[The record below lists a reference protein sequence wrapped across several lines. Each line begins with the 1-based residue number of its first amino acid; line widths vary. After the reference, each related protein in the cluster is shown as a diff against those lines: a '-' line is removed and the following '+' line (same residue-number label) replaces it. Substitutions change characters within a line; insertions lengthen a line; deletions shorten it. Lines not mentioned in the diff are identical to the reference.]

1 MKFLIQIIFIVF
13 ITNTVVGQDVS
24 FTATAPT
31 AVANGD
37 RFRLVYEVNAE
48 GENFKHGDLKAFS
61 VLSGPNLSTSSSVQI
76 INGKMTQS
84 VSYSYVFILQA
95 TKEGKYTLPAAT
107 IEVKGKKYASNS
119 PTIEVAKARQGQQNQ
134 SSANSQNGQISDSD
148 LFVRVIVSDKEV
160 FQGEHVQATIK
171 IYTRVN
177 LAGFENTK
185 FPAYNGFW
193 SEDLDLPNQISIQ
206 REVYNGE
213 VYNVGVLKSS
223 ILFPQRSGDLV
234 IDPAELGCVVRVKS
248 RRRSNSP
255 FDDFFGSSS
264 VELKKT
270 VFSPKVTIKVK
281 PLPINTRPSTF
292 TGAVGGLNM
301 TTSIDKLNAT
311 SNDPITLKVNVSGNG
326 TLKFLEPLKIE
337 FPADF
342 EVYDPKVQNNLKPS
356 SSGVSGT
363 KTFEYLMIPRHHG
376 DYTIP
381 PVKFSYFNPDNQK
394 YQTITSEEF
403 KIHIEKGEN
412 DEVAELSIPGTT
424 RENVK
429 MIGSDIRYIKTNDFE
444 LEKQDTYLFGSTAF
458 KVVYIASTSLF
469 LLAFIFIK
477 QKRKQESDI
486 TLVKNKKAGKMAKKR
501 LKQAELFLK
510 EGKKDPFY
518 KELLNA
524 MWGYIGDKLNMP
536 LSELS
541 KENVKGQLQAREVGE
556 VLTDKF
562 IAFMNDCEFA
572 QFSPSGGSGAMDK
585 DYNQAIDLIS
595 ELENKIKG
603 RVTAKV

>member
-1 MKFLIQIIFIVF
+1 MAL
-13 ITNTVVGQDVS
+13 GQDVK
-24 FTATAPT
+24 FTASAPI

-48 GENFKHGDLKAFS
+48 GENFKHGDLEGFS

-76 INGKMTQS
+76 INGKMSQS

-95 TKEGKYTLPAAT
+95 TREGKFSLPAAT
-107 IEVKGKKYASNS
+107 ITVDGKEYTSNS
-119 PTIEVAKARQGQQNQ
+119 PKIEVAKARQGQQNQ
-134 SSANSQNGQISDSD
+134 NNSANGQNGQISDQD
-148 LFVRVIVSDKEV
+148 LFVRVIVPDQEV
-160 FQGEHVQATIK
+160 FQGEHVQATVK

-177 LAGFENTK
+177 LVGFENTK
-185 FPAYNGFW
+185 FPAFNGFW

-213 VYNVGVLKSS
+213 VFNVGVLKSS

-234 IDPAELGCVVRVKS
+234 IEPAELGCVVRVKT

-255 FDDFFGSSS
+255 FDDFFGTSS

-270 VFSPKVTIKVK
+270 VSSPKVTVKVK
-281 PLPINTRPSTF
+281 SLPLNTRPSTF
-292 TGAVGGLNM
+292 NGAVGKLKM
-301 TTSIDKLNAT
+301 TTTIDKLEAT
-311 SNDPITLKVNVSGNG
+311 SNDPITLKVNVAGNG
-326 TLKFLEPLKIE
+326 TLKFLEPPKIE

-342 EVYDPKVQNNLKPS
+342 EVYDPKVQNNLS
-356 SSGVSGT
+356 TTSSGVSGT

-376 DYTIP
+376 DYSIP
-381 PVKFSYFNPDNQK
+381 PIKFSYFNPETKK
-394 YQTITSEEF
+394 YETDQSEEF
-403 KIHIEKGEN
+403 KIHVVKGEN
-412 DEVAELSIPGTT
+412 DEVAELSTPGTT

-444 LEKQDTYLFGSTAF
+444 LQKEDTYLFGSTVF
-458 KVVYIASTSLF
+458 NTVYIVSSSLF
-469 LLAFIFIK
+469 LLAFVFIK

-510 EGKKDPFY
+510 EEKKDPFY

-536 LSELS
+536 LSELT
-541 KENVKGQLQAREVGE
+541 KDNVKERLQAREVGE
-556 VLTDKF
+556 ELIEKF

-595 ELENKIKG
+595 ELEGNIKG
-603 RVTAKV
+603 KVAARV